1 MRIMKNTL
9 YFYRWYC
16 YIVCVTTFLV
26 WKHMYYTTP
35 LLLGSLRPQ
44 HLRAASLQLDSL
56 LHHHLTSERIFLR
69 QCIPGILG
77 HQGILGECLLVQ
89 CILGEGIPRA
99 NLTFADIKSWPTHP
113 SGSNCAPSMG
123 NSMQRKQIRT
133 RSKVK
138 VSSEG
143 WMMIKMN
150 GGWMEATTRVVTTL
164 RYLAHLSAGEIVTV
178 PNCQKTLR
186 QKI

>member
-1 MRIMKNTL
+1 MCIMKNTL

-16 YIVCVTTFLV
+16 YIVCVTTFLF

-35 LLLGSLRPQ
+35 LLLRSLRPQ

-56 LHHHLTSERIFLR
+56 LHHHLTYERIFLR
-69 QCIPGILG
+69 QCILGILG
-77 HQGILGECLLVQ
+77 HRRHTRRGLTSPRHTRRGHTKGQSYLRWYQILAPIVLRAWVIQ
-89 CILGEGIPRA
+89 CRENKFGPGLK
-99 NLTFADIKSWPTHP
+99 LKS
-113 SGSNCAPSMG
+113 A
-123 NSMQRKQIRT
+123 QR
-133 RSKVK
+133 V
-138 VSSEG
+138 G
-143 WMMIKMN
+143 WWSR
-150 GGWMEATTRVVTTL
+150 WMEATTRVVTTL

>member
-1 MRIMKNTL
+1 
-9 YFYRWYC
+9 
-16 YIVCVTTFLV
+16 
-26 WKHMYYTTP
+26 MYYTCITRVENTP
-35 LLLGSLRPQ
+35 LLLQSLRPQ

-56 LHHHLTSERIFLR
+56 RHHHLTYERIFLR

-77 HQGILGECLLVQ
+77 HQGILGEGLLVQ
-89 CILGEGIPRA
+89 CILGEGILVQGILGEGILKA
-99 NLTFADIKSWPTHP
+99 NLTFADIKSGSTHP

-150 GGWMEATTRVVTTL
+150 GG
-164 RYLAHLSAGEIVTV
+164 
-178 PNCQKTLR
+178 
-186 QKI
+186 